1 MKEEEVVEEGFEDL
15 LYTKEKKDIKKKRK
29 VTKKIG
35 RKYVH
40 NTSKQKTKVSKKDM
54 DISDEGADTLDTS
67 SKKQNDSKK
76 KKTVIWNKP
85 KRIPTKLELRKMFGK
100 ALEGMLIVCMNNHV
114 YQFENITRLQKQGG
128 PIGLRLTGEIADCL
142 MINWDKKLLTKLE
155 SHGMIPELYT
165 RFKDDIA
172 IVIES
177 LEKGSKLVEDTI
189 TVDEMKKLEDENK
202 NDTKVTMD
210 IVQNLANTINP
221 MIKLTVETPCNYP
234 DGKLPVL
241 DITVKINQEAQN
253 RLDFEFFEKPTKNP
267 RVVMADSALSFRQK
281 RTILTQEG
289 LRRLRNTKIE
299 LGPEVQKKH
308 LDKFMLKVKNS
319 GYNTKFRTEILDS
332 ILKAFEKMVD
342 DDLKNI
348 KPLYRSKN
356 WNAEERAIL
365 KSKKKLNWW
374 NTDKSQTKYT
384 SVLFV
389 TPTPGGVLA
398 KALQKREEELNK
410 NNKERIKIVEKG
422 GLKIKD
428 ILG

>member
-1 MKEEEVVEEGFEDL
+1 MGATVGPNIGLSEIGSIIVRKIADNADLGLVAKSTEETIQKIEAFNARRLENNLGLKKLILASMDIEKFSPNILSEGSAKVIRGMWEESELEIEVDGDNLSKYLGVILKEEEVVEEGFEDL

-189 TVDEMKKLEDENK
+189 TVDE
-202 NDTKVTMD
+202 
-210 IVQNLANTINP
+210 I
-221 MIKLTVETPCNYP
+221 
-234 DGKLPVL
+234 
-241 DITVKINQEAQN
+241 
-253 RLDFEFFEKPTKNP
+253 
-267 RVVMADSALSFRQK
+267 
-281 RTILTQEG
+281 
-289 LRRLRNTKIE
+289 
-299 LGPEVQKKH
+299 
-308 LDKFMLKVKNS
+308 
-319 GYNTKFRTEILDS
+319 
-332 ILKAFEKMVD
+332 
-342 DDLKNI
+342 
-348 KPLYRSKN
+348 
-356 WNAEERAIL
+356 
-365 KSKKKLNWW
+365 
-374 NTDKSQTKYT
+374 
-384 SVLFV
+384 
-389 TPTPGGVLA
+389 
-398 KALQKREEELNK
+398 
-410 NNKERIKIVEKG
+410 
-422 GLKIKD
+422 
-428 ILG
+428 

>member
-1 MKEEEVVEEGFEDL
+1 MDNL
-15 LYTKEKKDIKKKRK
+15 
-29 VTKKIG
+29 
-35 RKYVH
+35 
-40 NTSKQKTKVSKKDM
+40 DM

-267 RVVMADSALSFRQK
+267 RVVM
-281 RTILTQEG
+281 
-289 LRRLRNTKIE
+289 
-299 LGPEVQKKH
+299 VQKKH

-389 TPTPGGVLA
+389 TPTPGGVL
-398 KALQKREEELNK
+398 
-410 NNKERIKIVEKG
+410 V
-422 GLKIKD
+422 
-428 ILG
+428 